1 MTKGMFYQSFYS
13 YEQSI
18 VFAVKKMVD
27 ELQLFSIPKAG
38 DHLCTVH
45 PEIAGAK
52 YVNKMFATLNI
63 LMIMLTLSYFANIKL
78 TDEKDLNNLRGR

>member
-1 MTKGMFYQSFYS
+1 MS
-13 YEQSI
+13 YTI
-18 VFAVKKMVD
+18 RAVFTNFKVYMK
-27 ELQLFSIPKAG
+27 SKAG

-45 PEIAGAK
+45 PKIAGAK

-63 LMIMLTLSYFANIKL
+63 LMIMLTLSYFASVKL